1 MNRAG
6 ETSFDELLAFLL
18 GQTTAQEDAR
28 LLSRARQLRAEYW
41 QNRIQ
46 VHIINNV
53 RNGNCR
59 EDCGYCAQRRTA
71 TEDLPDYGLK
81 SDEEI
86 LKEAEAAH
94 AAGAYRY
101 CMVMSGRGPGRNTV
115 ERVSRVIGK
124 IKERYPLEICLSAG
138 ILTDGQLA
146 LELKNAGLDRYNHN
160 LNTSK
165 RNYENIASTHSYSDR
180 EATLQT
186 MQGAGVSLCSGVIV
200 GLGEEPDE
208 LIALAAR
215 LAGLGAVSVPVN
227 FFIPVP
233 GHGLKEEPRLTAD
246 YCLRVLAMFR
256 MVLGPAEVRLA
267 AGRELYLDR
276 ELEEAMQLANSLF
289 VSGYLNVKGS
299 SPDATVQRLS
309 RAGFAIETVEGH
321 LELDET
327 GEIAPQP
334 DGLRMKTLQE
344 LRPFH

>member
-1 MNRAG
+1 MNLAAEDRA
-6 ETSFDELLAFLL
+6 DELLSFLE
-18 GQTTAQEDAR
+18 GRASPE
-28 LLSRARQLRAEYW
+28 LSSALMARARQLRASHW

-59 EDCGYCAQRRTA
+59 EDCGYCAQRKSA
-71 TEDLPDYGLK
+71 TEDVPDYGLK
-81 SDEEI
+81 SDDEI

-115 ERVSRVIGK
+115 ARLKRTISK
-124 IKERYPLEICLSAG
+124 IKERFPLEVCLSAG
-138 ILTDGQLA
+138 ILTDPELA
-146 LELKNAGLDRYNHN
+146 QELKSAGLDRYNHN

-165 RNYENIASTHSYSDR
+165 RNYSNIASTHTYSDR

-200 GLGEEPDE
+200 GLGEEPAE
-208 LIALAAR
+208 ILSLAYR
-215 LAGLGAVSVPVN
+215 LSELGAVSVPVN

-233 GHGLKEEPRLTAD
+233 GHALKEEALLTAD
-246 YCLRVLAMFR
+246 YCLRVLAVFR
-256 MVLGPAEVRLA
+256 LCLPAAEVRLA
-267 AGRELYLDR
+267 AGRELYLGQ

-321 LELDET
+321 LELDTE
-327 GEIAPQP
+327 QP
-334 DGLRMKTLQE
+334 PAEENGLRMKTLQE